1 MKKNIFI
8 FFLTILILTCSV
20 YAGEI
25 PNTIGAVKNAKPGD
39 YIVLKDGSHY
49 VLVEEEIAIAN
60 DRFDYNDIE
69 ALKENE
75 VPRADGGTE
84 YNITPAHKRI
94 IWPDGKS
101 MDVLTTRR
109 AFDDYIRFL
118 ARRYNT
124 VPFYVYDSPIGNS
137 YPTDVPDGL
146 ETFRGK
152 VYKTF
157 VTNGEETYVILEVKE
172 YNRSITGDGL
182 KRGFQTD
189 ESDLY
194 WTLTGGGTFHE
205 SGTSRD
211 E

>member
-1 MKKNIFI
+1 VKIIVFICLLAVAISPIF
-8 FFLTILILTCSV
+8 
-20 YAGEI
+20 AGEI
-25 PNTIGAVKNAKPGD
+25 PNTVGAVKAAKPGD

-49 VLVEEEIAIAN
+49 VLVEEEIAIVN
-60 DRFDYNDIE
+60 NRFDYNDIE

-75 VPRADGGTE
+75 VPRSDSGIE
-84 YNITPAHKRI
+84 FNITSAHKRI

-101 MDVLTTRR
+101 MDILTTRR
-109 AFDDYIRFL
+109 AFDDYIKFL
-118 ARRYNT
+118 AKQYKP
-124 VPFYVYDSPIGNS
+124 VPFTMYDSLIGNS

-157 VTNGEETYVILEVKE
+157 VTNGVETYEIFEAKE
-172 YNRSITGDGL
+172 FNRSTDDGL
-182 KRGFQTD
+182 KRGFQT
-189 ESDLY
+189 EVSNLVY
-194 WTLTGGGTFHE
+194 TLTGGGNFHE